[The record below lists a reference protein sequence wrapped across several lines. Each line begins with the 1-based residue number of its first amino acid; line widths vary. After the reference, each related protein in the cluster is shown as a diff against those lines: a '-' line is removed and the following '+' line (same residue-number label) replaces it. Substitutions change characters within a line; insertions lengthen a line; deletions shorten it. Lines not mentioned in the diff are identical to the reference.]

1 MTSGAP
7 LRDLVVIGA
16 SAGGVEALRS
26 LVSRLPSD
34 LPAGVLI
41 VLHLPAGSSSALAG
55 ILDAAGDLPVTQARH
70 ATTIESGHLYVAPP
84 DHHLVV
90 EGNQMMLTSTP
101 AENGHRPA
109 INVLFRSAALA
120 RGSAVAGVILSGVLD
135 DGTAGLTTIKSRGGL
150 AIVQHPDDAAFPGM
164 PDSALAN
171 VQVDHVLPAAA
182 IGARLEEILGA
193 PAGLIC
199 PDCGNALSLLSP
211 DQDRFRCQS
220 GHSWSADALL
230 DTADHEMQAALW
242 TAVRTLDEKTTLAS
256 RMAATAEQR
265 GNHELARRYTGAVDE
280 TGRAARLLRDRLTA
294 GRSEVAKDG
303 EAR

>member
-1 MTSGAP
+1 MNSGAP

-26 LVSRLPSD
+26 LVSRLPND

-41 VLHLPAGSSSALAG
+41 VLHLPAHSSSALAG
-55 ILDAAGDLPVTQARH
+55 ILGTVCDLPVEQARD
-70 ATTIESGHLYVAPP
+70 AATIESGHLYVAPP

-90 EGNQMMLTSTP
+90 DGNQMMLTSTP

-109 INVLFRSAALA
+109 IDVLFRSAAEA
-120 RGSAVAGVILSGVLD
+120 RGSSVAGVVLSGVLD
-135 DGTAGLTTIKSRGGL
+135 DGTAGLTAIKSRGGL
-150 AIVQHPDDAAFPGM
+150 AIVQDPGDAAYRGM
-164 PDSALAN
+164 PDSVLAN

-182 IGARLEEILGA
+182 IGARLGQILGA

-211 DQDRFRCQS
+211 DQDRFRCHS

-242 TAVRTLDEKTTLAS
+242 TAVRTLDEKTKLAR
-256 RMAATAEQR
+256 RMARTAEQR
-265 GNHELARRYTGAVDE
+265 GNVELSRRYSAAADE

-294 GRSEVAKDG
+294 GRSEVARDG